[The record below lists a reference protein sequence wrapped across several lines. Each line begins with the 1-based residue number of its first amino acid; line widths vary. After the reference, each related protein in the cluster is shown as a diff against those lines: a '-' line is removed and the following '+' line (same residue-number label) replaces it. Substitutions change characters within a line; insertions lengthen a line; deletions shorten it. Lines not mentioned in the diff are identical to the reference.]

1 MKINGKN
8 IERLVQ
14 LNNHK
19 NKQITPEKNIENNKI
34 SDLPNVYY
42 NPVSFGRS
50 WTEHKSWGGVID
62 PKTKEASFK
71 IFTFPDVKK
80 VTVTIQKANKSN
92 TSTDQP
98 EEKEYELESKGG
110 GIFETKKRLSPKEA
124 EHGDKYYY
132 TLYRANGDIEKV
144 KDPYSFKQESILGA
158 STLYDH
164 SLFEWNDSDWFKNNK
179 QRLSRQANAKN
190 GLTPINK
197 ARIYEFNTA
206 TITNEGNF
214 DSAKTALKEI
224 KDMGFNAIEIMPVE
238 NTYSFNWGYDGVDKH
253 APSEYLGGPD
263 KLKGLIDYAHS
274 IGLNV
279 IMDMV
284 PNHIGPDGDSLTK
297 AGPYES
303 GAGEFGGE
311 LNYEGIDNRYVRD
324 WMTNAALWWA
334 NEFKVDGIRFDMT
347 KHCKSDYFLK
357 QIVAE
362 VNEHNPD
369 VFLIAEDGRE
379 NFDKVTQYNRFE
391 MTHDNELAMIDQ
403 GVDNIAQRRFNSD
416 PGEIG
421 FDSEWDFPFMH
432 DIKDA
437 LLTPSPILL
446 GKLDWKIR
454 NSAYRVK
461 YTMSHDEI
469 GNEDGTRFIPKV
481 ITREL
486 DLFLKVNGS
495 SDAQKGQRAAKV
507 SQALA
512 ELAVSEKLDEMSEEE
527 LTEYEKSIGLQEF
540 IPKDKIQTAF
550 EIAIAKQKLGLG
562 TVFTIPGIKM
572 FFQGDDEADLSNF
585 KFFREF
591 SDEKQQREQD
601 YDYARRIIHQKG
613 YDTLFAKDSSM
624 LGRVPEN
631 PKYKKIKTSI
641 QNFCSEMTKLLK
653 EHPALRVGDIVETF
667 QDNYNNVHTHH
678 LKKDDE
684 EFLILKNF
692 GQAFHSDSY
701 YYVNFPQG
709 EWKEVLNSDSTKFGG
724 GGFTNED
731 KVITKNNQGI
741 NMAPNSIVI
750 LKKI

>member
-1 MKINGKN
+1 MKI
-8 IERLVQ
+8 
-14 LNNHK
+14 
-19 NKQITPEKNIENNKI
+19 TSDYSI
-34 SDLPNVYY
+34 SRQNYAAP
-42 NPVSFGRS
+42 SFKRNWS
-50 WTEHKSWGGVID
+50 EHVSWGVNYL
-62 PKTKEASFK
+62 KKEGKADFK
-71 IFTFPDVKK
+71 MFSFPDAKNVF
-80 VTVTIQKANKSN
+80 VEIANSASEKFGHIKDRTLKIIGVLGSAF
-92 TSTDQP
+92 TLKEILP
-98 EEKEYELESKGG
+98 EDEKTRIYPMENKGD
-110 GIFETKKRLSPKEA
+110 GIFEAKGIQASENTP
-124 EHGDKYYY
+124 
-132 TLYRANGDIEKV
+132 YRFIVVKDDTTVNVV
-144 KDPYSFKQESILGA
+144 KDPYTKQQPDINGWSEV
-158 STLYDH
+158 YDPDNYKWVNTDWLTGKD
-164 SLFEWNDSDWFKNNK
+164 SRRITRKPNEPFRGLENLIIEEINIPTVTKEGTFE
-179 QRLSRQANAKN
+179 
-190 GLTPINK
+190 
-197 ARIYEFNTA
+197 
-206 TITNEGNF
+206 
-214 DSAKTALKEI
+214 SAKKYIDKIAEKGIAT
-224 KDMGFNAIEIMPVE
+224 AIEIMPVE
-238 NTYSFNWGYDGVDKH
+238 NTYSPQWGYDGVDKM
-253 APSEYLGGPD
+253 AVNEKLGGPVQ
-263 KLKGLIDYAHS
+263 LKSLIDYAHGK
-274 IGLNV
+274 GLNV

-446 GKLDWKIR
+446 GKLDWKIK

-512 ELAVSEKLDEMSEEE
+512 ELAVSEKLDKMSEEE

-653 EHPALRVGDIVETF
+653 EHPALRVGDIIETF